1 MASCKS
7 LWFALLLICCFLV
20 SSDGLQ
26 EDSDDDWLQDDQ
38 EDALE
43 SERRLKRM
51 IDLVT
56 PLMGIFHQFSGK
68 RSVREVATT
77 AVGEARANRDSY
89 SSYGEYDSGSSY
101 GYGGGGGGYGGGCCN
116 KKDELLPI
124 LALVAL
130 SLLLLYLITLATT
143 TTSSTGKRK
152 RSLDQDNDIGNL
164 TISFQRCAMCV
175 PAE

>member
-26 EDSDDDWLQDDQ
+26 EDSDDDWLQDEQ

-51 IDLVT
+51 IHLVT
-56 PLMGIFHQFSGK
+56 PLMGIFHQFSVK
-68 RSVREVATT
+68 RSVRAVETT

-101 GYGGGGGGYGGGCCN
+101 GYGGGGGGYGGGGYGGGCCN

-143 TTSSTGKRK
+143 TTSRTGKRK
-152 RSLDQDNDIGNL
+152 RRGLDDDQDNDIGN
-164 TISFQRCAMCV
+164 F
-175 PAE
+175 